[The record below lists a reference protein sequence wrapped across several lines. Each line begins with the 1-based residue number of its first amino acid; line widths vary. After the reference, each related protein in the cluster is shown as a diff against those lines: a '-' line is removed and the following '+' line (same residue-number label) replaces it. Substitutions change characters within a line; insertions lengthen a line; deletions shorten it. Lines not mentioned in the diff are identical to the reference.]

1 MSIHNTSYVPSL
13 FSSRLSSGLIV
24 FLVSIDDFKYR
35 AYLLP
40 IHTVGRAFHA
50 QVAERMDN

>member
-40 IHTVGRAFHA
+40 TYRGRAFHA